1 MINIQWSKIA
11 LLAKNNW
18 KEIAV
23 IVCLSIVSLK
33 TRMDYNALN
42 SAYEASQ
49 AELSLQIES
58 LRDIHA
64 EELKQRDEAVE
75 SYRATLEKIELRYLE
90 SQDEI
95 QNLKRKKTNNY
106 VRQYSQ
112 DQEGLADEIIDAYG
126 FERVE

>member
-1 MINIQWSKIA
+1 MINIQWSKIS